1 MPEIDALRP
10 ATRERRPSGNAAPLC
25 IEQHVR
31 VDFSY
36 PVCFTSGLFA
46 PESTLLR
53 DVICTNAATR
63 RRRLLF
69 VLDGGVVGHHP
80 GLPNA
85 IEAYCRRNTDV
96 LDLVRP
102 PLVTDGGEHAKNGPD
117 AIARIQ
123 RTIHEHGIC
132 RHSYV
137 VAVGGGALLDMT
149 GFAAAT
155 AHRGVRLVRVPT
167 TVLAQNDSAVGVKN
181 GVNAYGQKNFLGTF
195 TPPQAVLIDF
205 DFLTTLPDR
214 DWRGGIAEAVKVG
227 LVKDPEFFG
236 FIEANAHGLR
246 ARDMEAM
253 RYVVTRCAEL
263 HLDHIATSGDP
274 FELGSSRPLDFG
286 HWAAHKLECLSGWR
300 LRHGEAVS
308 VGIALD
314 VTYAHL
320 AGLLGRAAW
329 ERILDLLRAL
339 GLPTYAPEL
348 RLEAGA
354 TNVRRCFLDGLDE
367 FREHLGGELTIMLLE
382 GIGRGVEVH
391 EVDEAKLVE
400 SVAVLEAREGAAD
413 MKGARWQPAP
423 AR

>member
-1 MPEIDALRP
+1 M
-10 ATRERRPSGNAAPLC
+10 
-25 IEQHVR
+25 
-31 VDFSY
+31 DFRY

-53 DVICTNAATR
+53 DVICTDAATR

-69 VLDGGVVGHHP
+69 VLDGGVVRHHP
-80 GLPNA
+80 AVPGA
-85 IEAYCRRNTDV
+85 IEAYCRRNSDV

-102 PLVTDGGEHAKNGPD
+102 PLVTDGGEHAKNDPEAVARVQR
-117 AIARIQ
+117 AI
-123 RTIHEHGIC
+123 HDHGIC

-137 VAVGGGALLDMT
+137 VAVGGGALLDMA

-155 AHRGVRLVRVPT
+155 AHRGVRHLRVPT
-167 TVLAQNDSAVGVKN
+167 TVLAQNDSGVGVKN

-195 TPPQAVLIDF
+195 APPQAVLIDF
-205 DFLTTLPDR
+205 DFLTTLSDR
-214 DWRGGIAEAVKVG
+214 DWRAGISEAVKVG
-227 LVKDPEFFG
+227 LLKDPQFVAY
-236 FIEANAHGLR
+236 IEDNARALR

-253 RYVVTRCAEL
+253 QYVVTRCAEL
-263 HLDHIATSGDP
+263 HLNHIATSGDP

-314 VTYAHL
+314 VTYAHQ

-329 ERILDLLRAL
+329 KRILDLLRAL

-348 RLEAGA
+348 RFEAGEM
-354 TNVRRCFLDGLDE
+354 NVRRCFLDGLDE

-382 GIGRGVEVH
+382 GIGRGVEVN
-391 EVDEAKLVE
+391 EVDEARLLE
-400 SVAVLEAREGAAD
+400 SVALLEACETAAD
-413 MKGARWQPAP
+413 MKGARC
-423 AR
+423 

>member
-1 MPEIDALRP
+1 
-10 ATRERRPSGNAAPLC
+10 
-25 IEQHVR
+25 VR
-31 VDFSY
+31 VDFRF

-53 DVICTNAATR
+53 DVIRSDAATR

-69 VLDGGVVGHHP
+69 VLDGGAARHHP
-80 GLPNA
+80 ALPNA
-85 IEAYCRRNTDV
+85 IEAYCRRHGDT
-96 LDLVRP
+96 LDLVTP
-102 PLVTDGGEHAKNGPD
+102 PLVVEGGERAKNQPD
-117 AIARIQ
+117 AVGLVQ
-123 RTIHEHGIC
+123 RAIHDHGIC

-137 VAVGGGALLDMT
+137 VAVGGGALLDMA

-167 TVLAQNDSAVGVKN
+167 TVLAQNDSGVGVKN

-195 TPPQAVLIDF
+195 APPRAVLVDF
-205 DFLTTLPDR
+205 DFLTTLSDR
-214 DWRGGIAEAVKVG
+214 DWRSGISEAVKVG
-227 LVKDPEFFG
+227 LVKDAEFFTY
-236 FIEANAHGLR
+236 IEDNAHALR
-246 ARDMEAM
+246 ARSMEAM
-253 RYVVTRCAEL
+253 KHVVARCAEL
-263 HLDHIATSGDP
+263 HLNHIATGGDP

-320 AGLLGRAAW
+320 ASLLGRADW
-329 ERILDLLRAL
+329 ERVLDLLGAL

-348 RLEAGA
+348 KLEAGEIEI
-354 TNVRRCFLDGLDE
+354 RHCFLDGLDE

-382 GIGRGVEVH
+382 GIGRGVEVN
-391 EVDEAKLVE
+391 EVDETRLLEA
-400 SVAVLEAREGAAD
+400 VALLEARETSAD
-413 MKGARWQPAP
+413 MKGARW
-423 AR
+423 